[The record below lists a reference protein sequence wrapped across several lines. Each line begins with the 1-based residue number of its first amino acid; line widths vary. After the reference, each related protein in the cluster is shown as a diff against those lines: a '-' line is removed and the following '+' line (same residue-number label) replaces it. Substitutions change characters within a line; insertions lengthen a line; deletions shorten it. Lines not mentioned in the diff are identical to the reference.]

1 MRKILL
7 ILGLSIFLTACGG
20 NDKPKVDEGK
30 SESVQETEVEKEEV
44 KKEENKTEEVKAES
58 ESKDAEENKEEKK
71 EENKQ
76 QKDSTST
83 EVIEPSQADGKFEL
97 GKAYK
102 IGDVVVTVKS
112 LSFVKDSDGKT
123 ALKVVSDW
131 ENKSEKTNSPFYSYI
146 ITGFQDGEEMDLPFV
161 LDGVDY
167 AKGQEEVGPGEKI
180 EGVETVVEIADMNKP
195 MELVLEEFGS
205 IDSTPLKMIVDL
217 NSIE

>member
-1 MRKILL
+1 MRKILF
-7 ILGLSIFLTACGG
+7 ILGLSMFLTACGG

-30 SESVQETEVEKEEV
+30 SESIQETEVEKKED

-58 ESKDAEENKEEKK
+58 ENKDTEENKEEKK
-71 EENKQ
+71 EE
-76 QKDSTST
+76 KDSTST

-167 AKGQEEVGPGEKI
+167 AKGQEEVGPSEKI
-180 EGVETVVEIADMNKP
+180 EGVETVVEIADMNKT